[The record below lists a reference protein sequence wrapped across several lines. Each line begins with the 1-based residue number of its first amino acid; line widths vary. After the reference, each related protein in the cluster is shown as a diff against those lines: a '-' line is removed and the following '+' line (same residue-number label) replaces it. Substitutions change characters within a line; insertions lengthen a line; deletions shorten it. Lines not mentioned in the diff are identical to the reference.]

1 MPPAGGF
8 LRLLATRPG
17 RLDQPPCDNAGDVAA
32 RDRILRS
39 VKRGEQRPLHEIAG
53 TALGGA
59 YGFDLHDP
67 FAHGAR
73 RHRLLGL
80 AQSVIDQPQALPARP
95 DRGQP
100 DGRIEQALRRIQ
112 MRQIGPLMR

>member
-1 MPPAGGF
+1 
-8 LRLLATRPG
+8 
-17 RLDQPPCDNAGDVAA
+17 
-32 RDRILRS
+32 
-39 VKRGEQRPLHEIAG
+39 
-53 TALGGA
+53 
-59 YGFDLHDP
+59 
-67 FAHGAR
+67 
-73 RHRLLGL
+73 LLGL